1 MSETQNIT
9 TPVPGG
15 KNELISRLSATVNPF
30 APLAFDITTGFQAA
44 ARIAI
49 FAGAS
54 YFLWS
59 KSRKAAYVTA
69 GAAAVSLFTSL
80 SAKHGV

>member
-1 MSETQNIT
+1 MSDTATPPAIQNA
-9 TPVPGG
+9 
-15 KNELISRLSATVNPF
+15 LISKLSATVNPF
-30 APLAFDITTGFQAA
+30 APLAFDISTGFQAA

-59 KSRKAAYVTA
+59 KSKKAAYVTA

>member
-1 MSETQNIT
+1 MSDTA
-9 TPVPGG
+9 TPPAVQSNVLS
-15 KNELISRLSATVNPF
+15 KLSATVNPF
-30 APLAFDITTGFQAA
+30 APLAFDIQTGLQAA
-44 ARIAI
+44 ARIAF

-59 KSRKAAYVTA
+59 KSKKAAYVFT

>member
-1 MSETQNIT
+1 MSEVFDQVAT
-9 TPVPGG
+9 TPTVQNSIVS
-15 KNELISRLSATVNPF
+15 KLSATVNPF
-30 APLAFDITTGFQAA
+30 APLAFDISTGFQAA

-59 KSRKAAYVTA
+59 KSKKAAYVTA

>member
-1 MSETQNIT
+1 MSEVTAPPTVQNAI
-9 TPVPGG
+9 
-15 KNELISRLSATVNPF
+15 ISRLSATVNPF

-54 YFLWS
+54 YFLWT